1 MSPQLQFL
9 FPQPCETAQPLDL
22 LANPFKKYF
31 SENSKNIV
39 GGAVLPSFIEIE
51 LISFPSLF
59 DCTLSSQPHSS
70 YDSASA
76 WRGQGAPCCLS
87 LQCISF
93 LSRTLALIAA
103 CSGNSDDFQQMD
115 LFKNPAIPVVF
126 SGVGL
131 IQVDCLTQVEIQ
143 LIKHL
148 LNIYYLLSLTAL
160 QSIEEIKDT
169 FPAIHSCGERG
180 QHREQQEYTTEREHH
195 WARRRH
201 GSGLGSSKSFYPSTP
216 TSEQ

>member
-1 MSPQLQFL
+1 
-9 FPQPCETAQPLDL
+9 
-22 LANPFKKYF
+22 
-31 SENSKNIV
+31 
-39 GGAVLPSFIEIE
+39 
-51 LISFPSLF
+51 
-59 DCTLSSQPHSS
+59 
-70 YDSASA
+70 
-76 WRGQGAPCCLS
+76 
-87 LQCISF
+87 
-93 LSRTLALIAA
+93 
-103 CSGNSDDFQQMD
+103 MD

-216 TSEQ
+216 HIRTIMKSPHRSVFMCVQVDVFPCTEAHF